1 MKNNG
6 KKESK
11 LYDILKKETKGEKII
26 LFIMSIIAIVMGV
39 LLLTGVWKVEE
50 GFLDNEFVPI
60 ILLALG
66 LLSLIISVYNF
77 FKQKKG
83 NIFFQ
88 KFYDYHI
95 NNSMKSKLVG
105 KGIEYEMEEEYD
117 KVLDLLILCVKVNIG
132 IEIYLMVSRESYIF
146 GIDTTTNT
154 NFDDIISDKDIE
166 KIFDQRVEVGAY
178 SEVELEKVFSDFYE
192 FVLKNEDLSNEI
204 YEKYKDKIEFVEE

>member
-50 GFLDNEFVPI
+50 GFLDNDYMPI

-66 LLSLIISVYNF
+66 VLSLIISVYNF

-95 NNSMKSKLVG
+95 NNFMKSKLVG

-204 YEKYKDKIEFVEE
+204 YEKYKDKIEFAEE